1 MYWPM
6 RDDPLTKRLA
16 FLGKE
21 MREAFAALLAEH
33 GCTMSTWAV
42 LFQAHKSPGL
52 SQVQLAAQM
61 GIEGPTLARHLDRL
75 CAEGLVERRRDA
87 HDRRIARVALTAVG
101 RATMGGA
108 ASTSGRL
115 RRPAHPR
122 AHRPTRSPPS
132 TNAIDRIHRALEDAH
147 VPVPADH

>member
-6 RDDPLTKRLA
+6 QDDPVTKRLA

-21 MREAFAALLAEH
+21 LREAFSVLLAEH
-33 GCTMSTWAV
+33 GCTISTFAV
-42 LFQAHKSPGL
+42 LSHADKAPGL

-87 HDRRIARVALTAVG
+87 YDRRIVRVALTPLGEARLAELMPI
-101 RATMGGA
+101 RAQFDDHLVRDLSADELAT
-108 ASTSGRL
+108 L
-115 RRPAHPR
+115 
-122 AHRPTRSPPS
+122 HR
-132 TNAIDRIHRALEDAH
+132 AIDRIHRALEDAH
-147 VPVPADH
+147 VPVAADR

>member
-21 MREAFAALLAEH
+21 IGEAFAALLADH
-33 GCTMSTWAV
+33 GCAMSTWAV

-87 HDRRIARVALTAVG
+87 HDRRIARVALTA
-101 RATMGGA
+101 MGEHRWEELKHVRTLFDAHLIRDLTDGQVA
-108 ASTSGRL
+108 ALET
-115 RRPAHPR
+115 
-122 AHRPTRSPPS
+122 
-132 TNAIDRIHRALEDAH
+132 AIDRIHRALEDAH